1 MAENIDPTLRAIAR
15 WRNHPSV
22 LAIASE
28 YKNRTNFPFNS
39 VSKED
44 VFTEIKMLDVSK
56 AIQESDTP
64 VKIIKANENF
74 FAEAICFYFN
84 KSLENGKFPNCLKLA
99 NITPV
104 FKKGPRTSKN
114 NYRPVS
120 ILPIFSKIFE
130 RLLSRQL
137 SEFFDNILSK
147 FQCGFRKGYGTQH
160 CLLLMLEIWKE
171 ATDNNKAFGALLT
184 DLSKAFDCLSHDLLI
199 AKLHA
204 YGLDIDSLNILQ
216 DYLSNRKER
225 TKVDSFYCSCEVILP
240 GVPQGSVLGPI
251 LFNICMCDMF
261 LILGTTCVTGYAD
274 DNTPFAVI
282 ENIADVIKA
291 LEEIGENSVNWLS
304 NNDMKLNT
312 DKCHL
317 LLNSQ
322 EPNTLRIGDLNIN
335 NSLSEN
341 Y

>member
-1 MAENIDPTLRAIAR
+1 M
-15 WRNHPSV
+15 
-22 LAIASE
+22 
-28 YKNRTNFPFNS
+28 
-39 VSKED
+39 
-44 VFTEIKMLDVSK
+44 
-56 AIQESDTP
+56 
-64 VKIIKANENF
+64 
-74 FAEAICFYFN
+74 
-84 KSLENGKFPNCLKLA
+84 
-99 NITPV
+99 
-104 FKKGPRTSKN
+104 
-114 NYRPVS
+114 
-120 ILPIFSKIFE
+120 
-130 RLLSRQL
+130 
-137 SEFFDNILSK
+137 
-147 FQCGFRKGYGTQH
+147 
-160 CLLLMLEIWKE
+160 
-171 ATDNNKAFGALLT
+171 
-184 DLSKAFDCLSHDLLI
+184 
-199 AKLHA
+199 
-204 YGLDIDSLNILQ
+204 
-216 DYLSNRKER
+216 
-225 TKVDSFYCSCEVILP
+225 DSFYCSCEVILP

-251 LFNICMCDMF
+251 LFNIFMCDMF

>member
-1 MAENIDPTLRAIAR
+1 MSQR
-15 WRNHPSV
+15 
-22 LAIASE
+22 
-28 YKNRTNFPFNS
+28 PFRRVTFRLKLLQMTIS
-39 VSKED
+39 LQKQFD
-44 VFTEIKMLDVSK
+44 
-56 AIQESDTP
+56 
-64 VKIIKANENF
+64 
-74 FAEAICFYFN
+74 FN
-84 KSLENGKFPNCLKLA
+84 KLLENGQFPNCLKLR
-99 NITPV
+99 NTTPV
-104 FKKGPRTSKN
+104 FKKGASIAKIKDRA
-114 NYRPVS
+114 VS
-120 ILPIFSKIFE
+120 ILPVFSKMFE
-130 RLLSRQL
+130 SLLSRQL
-137 SEFFDNILSK
+137 LEFFHNILSK
-147 FQCGFRKGYGTQH
+147 FQCGFRKDYGTQH
-160 CLLLMLEIWKE
+160 CLLMLENWKE
-171 ATDNNKAFGALLT
+171 ATDSNKAFDALLT
-184 DLSKAFDCLSHDLLI
+184 DLSKAFVCLSLDLLI
-199 AKLHA
+199 VKLYAH
-204 YGLDIDSLNILQ
+204 GIDIDSLNILQ

-251 LFNICMCDMF
+251 LFNIFMCDMF

-341 Y
+341 YEA